1 MSCND
6 ISNFGFES
14 GLSSWYTAPSTVA
27 SVQNGDLAYAGLYY
41 LDIATT
47 ASNPSGT
54 VSQDLYWLDNEQ
66 PYTLT
71 VQFRLAETISSVNS
85 CTVSAYLG
93 EDPEAGAIASD
104 FVWTA
109 GSWETLTGEIQP
121 TERNATIN
129 LAATCTFGGPGA
141 ITEGNVLFDEVIF
154 GPSNC

>member
-1 MSCND
+1 MPGPITCMNLLQL
-6 ISNFGFES
+6 E
-14 GLSSWYTAPSTVA
+14 LSSSTNIVR
-27 SVQNGDLAYAGLYY
+27 
-41 LDIATT
+41 DIATT

-66 PYTLT
+66 SYTLT

-93 EDPEAGAIASD
+93 EDSEAGAIASD
-104 FVWTA
+104 LVWTA

-121 TERNATIN
+121 TERNTTIN

-141 ITEGNVLFDEVIF
+141 ISEGNVLFDEVIF